1 MKAAQ
6 DTVVSETAVTG
17 ATPPSH
23 PLPAQFNVLYSI
35 LQLSFT
41 STEAEHP
48 QDLSGPAS
56 LEAYSTLY
64 TAHTSALERIAL
76 LQFIGSSGQALTDAV
91 LDRLVLLDVEDARL
105 AEQVREGRSAVDALR
120 AALLALEAEKVARSE
135 VETTL
140 NSMYRCQNIVC
151 SSI

>member
-1 MKAAQ
+1 M
-6 DTVVSETAVTG
+6 
-17 ATPPSH
+17 
-23 PLPAQFNVLYSI
+23 
-35 LQLSFT
+35 
-41 STEAEHP
+41 
-48 QDLSGPAS
+48 
-56 LEAYSTLY
+56 
-64 TAHTSALERIAL
+64 
-76 LQFIGSSGQALTDAV
+76 